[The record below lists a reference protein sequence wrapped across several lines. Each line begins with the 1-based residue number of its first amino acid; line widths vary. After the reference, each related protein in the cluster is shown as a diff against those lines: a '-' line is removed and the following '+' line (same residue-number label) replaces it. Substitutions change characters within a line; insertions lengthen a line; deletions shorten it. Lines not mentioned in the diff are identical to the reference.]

1 MGVFDLE
8 GRAVLVTGGYG
19 HLGSGMCRGLADY
32 GARVCVLGRAEEK
45 FRARFGSYGNRAPG
59 GMCFI
64 PCDISST
71 ESVQGAFAQVQEEWG
86 QIDVLVNN
94 AVYVRGRDPLGID
107 DEMWAAT
114 IDGALNSV
122 YRCIREVVP
131 YFIGAGRGKIVNIS
145 SMYGMVS
152 PDFRVYDESPA
163 SMSPPHYCAAKA
175 GVIQLTKYFAQY
187 LGRDNIQ
194 VNAIS
199 PGPFPSE
206 KVQEDRRCL
215 EALEAKTALGRI
227 GRPEDLVG
235 AVVFLSSSASD
246 YVTGHNLVVDG
257 GWTVT

>member
-1 MGVFDLE
+1 VSVFDMD
-8 GRAVLVTGGYG
+8 GRVVLVTGGYG
-19 HLGSGMCRGLADY
+19 HLGSGMCLGLAEY
-32 GARVCVLGRAEEK
+32 GARVVVLGRSAEK
-45 FRARFGSYGNRAPG
+45 FRARLGSCAGKAPG
-59 GMCFI
+59 GIFFV
-64 PCDISST
+64 PCDVAST
-71 ESVQGAFAQVQEEWG
+71 ASIQDAFAQAQEVCG
-86 QIDVLVNN
+86 RIDVLVNN
-94 AVYVRGRDPLGID
+94 AVYVRGQAPLGID
-107 DEMWAAT
+107 DEGWAT
-114 IDGALNSV
+114 TMDGALNSV

-131 YFIGAGRGKIVNIS
+131 YFLGAGRGKIVNIS

-163 SMSPPHYCAAKA
+163 FLNPPHYGAAKA

-199 PGPFPSE
+199 PGPFPSA
-206 KVQEDRRCL
+206 KVQEDGRFV
-215 EALEAKTALGRI
+215 EALAAKTALGRI

-235 AVVFLSSSASD
+235 AIVFLSSRASD